1 MMLSLEQLMEDE
13 LVHSCYLELS
23 KEVCAFSDINSF
35 VLNIST
41 VLLTAILIYTYYL
54 CDLIESGSIS
64 HSVVSDSL

>member
-1 MMLSLEQLMEDE
+1 MYLFI
-13 LVHSCYLELS
+13 LVSRFFYDILGY
-23 KEVCAFSDINSF
+23 KYVCFHRLTHL

-41 VLLTAILIYTYYL
+41 VLLTAILIYTCYL

>member
-41 VLLTAILIYTYYL
+41 LNSYSHLYLL
-54 CDLIESGSIS
+54 
-64 HSVVSDSL
+64 SL